1 MGSTAARMSARVALC
16 WAACCA
22 LLFSAVA
29 DATPT
34 YIDDIRPIFER
45 SCYGCHGPEKQ
56 RSNYRLDVR
65 ENALKGGSTGAA
77 AIVPHDS
84 KNSPLFRYV
93 SGEDPEMPMPPKS
106 SGVPALTADEVE
118 LIRAWID
125 AGPNWPDEFAG
136 ATAPASVHWSLKP
149 LERPA
154 LPGPEVNPID
164 AFIHAKLSENNL
176 SPSAEADRK
185 TLIRRVYFDLTG
197 LPPTPEEVAAFIG
210 DTDANAY
217 EKIADRL
224 LASPRHGERWAR
236 HWLDTI
242 HFADSHGY
250 EHDVARENAWRYRDY
265 VIAAFNADTDWARF
279 IKEQLAA
286 DVFYARE
293 PRLTAALG
301 FLGAGTF
308 DLSTYSTAPVTFDY
322 LDRDDMVTQTMAAFV
337 STTANCARCHAHK
350 FDPISQEDY
359 YALQANFSG
368 ILKGDV
374 AYDEDAAIAGERKRW
389 NELLA
394 AADAN
399 DAPALLSAD
408 HGALV
413 RAWYAKRGAGA
424 AWTPLDVETFLSAGG
439 ATLTRNEDGVIVS
452 SGTLPE
458 KDTYTI
464 TAAVSLPLVTA
475 VRLDVFSRDTLPS
488 QGPGRNNNGNFHL
501 SEIRVRIFEPGTAEP
516 RDLKLARATADFNQA
531 DWSIERALDGN
542 AGTAWGIHPAEGE
555 SHNAV
560 FEFAEP
566 LEIKAGAR
574 LAILLEQLHGG
585 GHVIGAFRLSVAS
598 GPREQTVALPK
609 SVEDLLSLKDT
620 ERTQEQQA
628 AVAAAA
634 ARFIAQEEL
643 DAMPSQVSVYA
654 AAKRVFIPA
663 GEPAPKLTSLEKPK
677 TVNLMERGEFDKPRA
692 EVPPGALSA
701 LAQLPARFALKNA
714 DDESERRADLAEWI
728 AHRDNVLT
736 WRSVVNRVWHYHFGR
751 GICDTPSDFG
761 EMGGTPSHPELIDWL
776 SVWFRDDAKGS
787 LKQLHKLIVMSETY
801 RQSSVNRDDAA
812 QIDGDNR
819 LLWRQNRQRLDADA
833 YRDFVLAISGRLDLT
848 MGGPGIKQFTQAK
861 GPQLTPALDYRA
873 YSWSDVSAGRR
884 SIYRFVW
891 RGIADPFMEALDFPD
906 LGLLSP
912 TRGFS
917 ASALQS
923 LSLYNNDFVLNES
936 ETLAR
941 RVEGEANTVEQQALR
956 AVQLAWLREI
966 DAVECVEF
974 VEFAKANGLA
984 ALCRVLLNSNEFLF
998 VD

>member
-1 MGSTAARMSARVALC
+1 MGSTAAIMSARVALY

-22 LLFSAVA
+22 FLFSTAA

-34 YIDDIRPIFER
+34 YINDIRPIFER
-45 SCYGCHGPEKQ
+45 SCYGCHGPDKQ
-56 RSNYRLDVR
+56 RSKYRLDVR
-65 ENALKGGSTGAA
+65 DSALKGGSSGTA
-77 AIVPHDS
+77 AIVPHDA
-84 KNSPLFRYV
+84 KNSPLFQFV
-93 SGEDPEMPMPPKS
+93 SGDDPEMQMPPKS
-106 SGVPALTADEVE
+106 SGMPALTAEEIE
-118 LIRAWID
+118 LVRAWID

-136 ATAPASVHWSLKP
+136 QTKSGKVHWSLKP

-154 LPGPEVNPID
+154 IPGTETNPID
-164 AFIHAKLSENNL
+164 AFIHAKLAENNL
-176 SPSAEADRK
+176 APSPEADRK
-185 TLIRRVYFDLTG
+185 TLIRRLYFDLTG
-197 LPPTPEEVAAFIG
+197 LPPAPEEVAAFLS
-210 DTDANAY
+210 DTDSNAY
-217 EKIADRL
+217 EKIVDRL
-224 LASPRHGERWAR
+224 LASPRYGERWAR

-265 VIAAFNADTDWARF
+265 VIDAFNSDTDWARF

-286 DVFYARE
+286 DVFYPRE
-293 PRLTAALG
+293 PRSTAALG

-322 LDRDDMVTQTMAAFV
+322 LDRDDLVTQTMAAFV

-359 YALQANFSG
+359 YALQANFAG

-374 AYDEDAAIAGERKRW
+374 AYDEDATVARERKRW
-389 NELLA
+389 NDLMA

-399 DAPALLSAD
+399 NSSALLSIEQSARV
-408 HGALV
+408 H
-413 RAWYAKRGAGA
+413 AWYEKRGTGA
-424 AWTPLDVETFLSAGG
+424 TWVPLEVDTFLSSEG
-439 ATLTRNEDGVIVS
+439 ATLSRDENGVVVS

-464 TAAVSLPLVTA
+464 TAGTSLPQVTA
-475 VRLDVFSRDTLPS
+475 IRLDVFSRDTLPS
-488 QGPGRNNNGNFHL
+488 LGPGRNSNGNFHL
-501 SEIRVRIFEPGTAEP
+501 SEFRVRLFEPGAPEAGEV
-516 RDLKLARATADFNQA
+516 KVARATADFNQA
-531 DWSIERALDGN
+531 DWGIERALDSN
-542 AGTAWGIHPAEGE
+542 KGTAWGIHPEEGE
-555 SHNAV
+555 SHYAV
-560 FEFAEP
+560 FELVEP
-566 LEIKAGAR
+566 LEMKAGAR
-574 LAILLEQLHGG
+574 LAILLEQSHGG
-585 GHVIGAFRLSVAS
+585 GHVIGAFRLSAAS
-598 GPREQTVALPK
+598 GTFEQTVALPK
-609 SVEDLLSLKDT
+609 AVEEMLSLKEI

-628 AVAAAA
+628 VVAAAA
-634 ARFIAQEEL
+634 TRFIAR
-643 DAMPSQVSVYA
+643 DALAALPPQVSVYA
-654 AAKRVFIPA
+654 AAKRVVIPA
-663 GEPAPKLTSLEKPK
+663 GDPAPKTTSLETPK
-677 TVNLMERGEFDKPRA
+677 IVNLMERGEFDKPRA
-692 EVPPGALSA
+692 EIPPGALSV
-701 LAQLPARFALKNA
+701 LTNLPARFALKNM

-776 SVWFRDDAKGS
+776 AVWFRDDARGS
-787 LKQLHKLIVMSETY
+787 LKQLHKLIMMSATY
-801 RQSSVNRDDAA
+801 RQSSANREVAA

-833 YRDFVLAISGRLDLT
+833 YRDFVLAISGRLDLK

-861 GPQLTPALDYRA
+861 GPQLTPALDYSA
-873 YSWSDVSAGRR
+873 YCWSEASAGRR

-917 ASALQS
+917 ASALQA
-923 LSLYNNDFVLNES
+923 LALYNNDFVLSES
-936 ETLAR
+936 EALAR
-941 RVEGEANTVEQQALR
+941 RVEGEASTLEQQAIL
-956 AVQLAWLREI
+956 AVQLAWLREV
-966 DAVECVEF
+966 DAPECSEF
-974 VEFAKANGLA
+974 VAYANTNGLA